1 MENENKK
8 SPTNDNSGLADI
20 NGQNRFIETYAED
33 MARVIEGD
41 QGGLIK
47 KIIQE
52 ESAKELEKK
61 SLSPESRKNKFYI
74 ISGIIF
80 WILAALILIFFVYK
94 KDTISVV
101 PIERQFPSLVFSDKS
116 FFIEINGLSKDKI
129 ISSILK
135 EIEDTNLKKRGLE
148 GIYLT
153 DNREIV
159 GLRQFLNILK
169 SSFLPPDIAL
179 VSDNFLLGLVNGE
192 TKDVFMLIKTRS
204 FTDIF
209 ESLKT
214 WENKMLYD
222 LYSFFEI
229 SINADTS
236 YLFTKNFDDGVIVNK
251 NARVLHDT
259 DGNIVLMYVFVDD
272 TSVVITNKI
281 EAVQEVMSRLSS
293 SQLKK

>member
-1 MENENKK
+1 MEDENKK
-8 SPTNDNSGLADI
+8 IPTSDGSAGV

-33 MARVIEGD
+33 MARVIEND

-61 SLSPESRKNKFYI
+61 SLSPQSRKNKFYI
-74 ISGIIF
+74 VFSVIF
-80 WILAALILIFFVYK
+80 LILAVLFLFFFVYK

-101 PIERQFPSLVFSDKS
+101 PIERQFTPLIFNDKS
-116 FFIEINGLSKDKI
+116 FFIEINGLTKDKI
-129 ISSILK
+129 ISSIIK
-135 EIEDTNLKKRGLE
+135 EANDTNLKRGGLE

-153 DNREIV
+153 NNKEII
-159 GLRQFLNILK
+159 GLRQFLGILK
-169 SSFLPPDIAL
+169 SNFLPPDVTL

-192 TKDVFMLIKTRS
+192 TKDVFILIKARS

-209 ESLKT
+209 ESLKV

-222 LYSFFEI
+222 LYQFFEV
-229 SINADTS
+229 SINSNTS
-236 YLFTKNFDDGVIVNK
+236 YLFTKNFDDGVVVNK
-251 NARVLHDT
+251 NARVLHDEN
-259 DGNIVLMYVFVDD
+259 GQIVLMYVFVDE
-272 TSVVITNKI
+272 TSIVITNKI
-281 EAVQEVMSRLSS
+281 EAVREVIFRLAS

>member
-8 SPTNDNSGLADI
+8 SPTNDNPGSADI

-52 ESAKELEKK
+52 ESIKELEKK
-61 SLSPESRKNKFYI
+61 NLFPESRKNKFYI

-80 WILAALILIFFVYK
+80 WILAALILFFFVYK

-101 PIERQFPSLVFSDKS
+101 PIERQFPSLIFNDKS

-129 ISSILK
+129 TSSILK
-135 EIEDTNLKKRGLE
+135 EIEDTNLKKGGLE

-153 DNREIV
+153 DNRAII

-192 TKDVFMLIKTRS
+192 TKDVFILIKTHS

-214 WENKMLYD
+214 WESKMLYD
-222 LYSFFEI
+222 LYPFFEI
-229 SINADTS
+229 PINVDTS

-251 NARVLHDT
+251 NARILHDT
-259 DGNIVLMYVFVDD
+259 EGNIVLMYVFADD